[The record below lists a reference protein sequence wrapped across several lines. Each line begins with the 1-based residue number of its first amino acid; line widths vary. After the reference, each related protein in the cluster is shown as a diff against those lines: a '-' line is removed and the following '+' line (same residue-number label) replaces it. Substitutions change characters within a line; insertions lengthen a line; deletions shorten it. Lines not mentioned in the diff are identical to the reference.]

1 MILRL
6 KDGMDTSEPSTNGIS
21 ACNLYRLASL
31 LNDDTYSKK
40 AKETVACFES
50 EMLQYPWLFASFM
63 PAIVAGHLGVKG
75 IVVAEGESQNINGS
89 TVKKVKE
96 FEKQPRGGISTFA
109 RLDKAT
115 KWLRERNTLLKDF
128 GLDGKGRVLVCENGT
143 CREEGLEEVNVEVE
157 TAKEG
162 LEMSGVAAALPAEE
176 KSKETEKVVAEADQ
190 PPVSPE
196 EEAEMPVQ

>member
-1 MILRL
+1 
-6 KDGMDTSEPSTNGIS
+6 
-21 ACNLYRLASL
+21 
-31 LNDDTYSKK
+31 
-40 AKETVACFES
+40 
-50 EMLQYPWLFASFM
+50 M

-75 IVVAEGESQNINGS
+75 IVVAEGESQNVNGS

-157 TAKEG
+157 TAKEA
-162 LEMSGVAAALPAEE
+162 LEMSGVAAALPAVE
-176 KSKETEKVVAEADQ
+176 KSKETEEVVAEAVQ
-190 PPVSPE
+190 PPVLPE
-196 EEAEMPVQ
+196 KEAEMPLQ

>member
-1 MILRL
+1 
-6 KDGMDTSEPSTNGIS
+6 
-21 ACNLYRLASL
+21 
-31 LNDDTYSKK
+31 
-40 AKETVACFES
+40 
-50 EMLQYPWLFASFM
+50 M

-75 IVVAEGESQNINGS
+75 IVVAEGESQDVNGS

-143 CREEGLEEVNVEVE
+143 CREEGFEEVNVEVE
-157 TAKEG
+157 TAKEA
-162 LEMSGVAAALPAEE
+162 LEISGVAAALPAEE
-176 KSKETEKVVAEADQ
+176 KSKETDEVVAEAVQ
-190 PPVSPE
+190 PPVLPE
-196 EEAEMPVQ
+196 KEAEMPLQ